1 MQREIQG
8 RGVEWVSEWKIGKY
22 HLWVQFQ
29 GISFIFGKC
38 TIDRNSGAAAAV
50 SIPGKSKGLEMYI

>member
-1 MQREIQG
+1 M
-8 RGVEWVSEWKIGKY
+8 SEWKIGKY

-50 SIPGKSKGLEMYI
+50 SIPGKNKGWKCIFKRKPRDIHIFI

>member
-1 MQREIQG
+1 M
-8 RGVEWVSEWKIGKY
+8 SEWKIGKY